1 MTLDESRKKMRLNC
15 DVVDA
20 PHHESL
26 KQLIVFLQQS
36 HREHQAEM
44 RFCME
49 KLAEIAS
56 AIQQYDKKHRENFE
70 KAMKNLEII
79 QRMASQTTR

>member
-1 MTLDESRKKMRLNC
+1 MALDESRKKMTLNC
-15 DVVDA
+15 DLVNA
-20 PHHESL
+20 LHHESL
-26 KQLIVFLQQS
+26 KQLIVLLQQS
-36 HREHQAEM
+36 HRKHQVEM

-70 KAMKNLEII
+70 KAMKNLEIV